1 MRYEE
6 LLEKKEQIQVE
17 ILSILFQEKGRIPF
31 QKLAA
36 QIDVSRPSLDT
47 YLSELQDFG
56 ASLGKKFNLVRDQTD
71 VILEMD
77 EHLNFDLILVY
88 LLKQSIKF
96 NLLRLLLEER
106 NPSILE
112 LSMKLL
118 ISESTL
124 FRKIK
129 ECNQLL
135 KEFHIKIKN
144 IQLIGQEEQI
154 RYFYFMLY
162 SHLPQKERP
171 QNQQITEKSRK
182 FIQRL
187 EESLRVHLSIS
198 SQEKLMCWKGI
209 SDARRKGEIGAVD
222 AMLLQKSMYQNDH
235 LYQLLDSFFYQEVYT
250 KSDKEHCETIL
261 FYSFL
266 VSFFILNKDD
276 YYRFDILRSKKMP
289 AILLNITIREKML
302 NYYHLNR
309 LDIEEEKTIE
319 YQLSQINNKYY
330 FFSGVINHI
339 KQAQLLTIQ
348 KSQLK
353 PTLINLL
360 TQLRKSAS
368 ESIEKKQKSESALD
382 ELTFGYGNVLLL
394 LEVLFAPNII
404 ILYDLSSNPVYQ
416 IPLEQFLVNHLRGI
430 ENIAL
435 NQYRKEKSYDLLIT
449 SKRDDQ
455 RKKAYYLSEYASA
468 YDLDIITK
476 KIEQLKQEKVNL
488 R

>member
-1 MRYEE
+1 
-6 LLEKKEQIQVE
+6 
-17 ILSILFQEKGRIPF
+17 
-31 QKLAA
+31 
-36 QIDVSRPSLDT
+36 
-47 YLSELQDFG
+47 
-56 ASLGKKFNLVRDQTD
+56 
-71 VILEMD
+71 
-77 EHLNFDLILVY
+77 
-88 LLKQSIKF
+88 
-96 NLLRLLLEER
+96 
-106 NPSILE
+106 
-112 LSMKLL
+112 
-118 ISESTL
+118 
-124 FRKIK
+124 
-129 ECNQLL
+129 
-135 KEFHIKIKN
+135 
-144 IQLIGQEEQI
+144 
-154 RYFYFMLY
+154 
-162 SHLPQKERP
+162 
-171 QNQQITEKSRK
+171 
-182 FIQRL
+182 
-187 EESLRVHLSIS
+187 
-198 SQEKLMCWKGI
+198 
-209 SDARRKGEIGAVD
+209 
-222 AMLLQKSMYQNDH
+222 
-235 LYQLLDSFFYQEVYT
+235 
-250 KSDKEHCETIL
+250 
-261 FYSFL
+261 
-266 VSFFILNKDD
+266 
-276 YYRFDILRSKKMP
+276 MP

>member
-1 MRYEE
+1 
-6 LLEKKEQIQVE
+6 
-17 ILSILFQEKGRIPF
+17 
-31 QKLAA
+31 
-36 QIDVSRPSLDT
+36 
-47 YLSELQDFG
+47 
-56 ASLGKKFNLVRDQTD
+56 
-71 VILEMD
+71 
-77 EHLNFDLILVY
+77 
-88 LLKQSIKF
+88 
-96 NLLRLLLEER
+96 
-106 NPSILE
+106 
-112 LSMKLL
+112 
-118 ISESTL
+118 
-124 FRKIK
+124 
-129 ECNQLL
+129 
-135 KEFHIKIKN
+135 
-144 IQLIGQEEQI
+144 
-154 RYFYFMLY
+154 
-162 SHLPQKERP
+162 
-171 QNQQITEKSRK
+171 
-182 FIQRL
+182 
-187 EESLRVHLSIS
+187 
-198 SQEKLMCWKGI
+198 
-209 SDARRKGEIGAVD
+209 
-222 AMLLQKSMYQNDH
+222 
-235 LYQLLDSFFYQEVYT
+235 
-250 KSDKEHCETIL
+250 
-261 FYSFL
+261 
-266 VSFFILNKDD
+266 
-276 YYRFDILRSKKMP
+276 MP

-488 R
+488 RL